1 MSRGARRTSSGVI
14 GVLLL
19 LGRETSLQEALMTG
33 TSFGGKFVIGERPL
47 DPGGFGMFSQLV
59 QKQLSQKRL
68 AAKHSQYFFKH
79 FERLQ
84 EQGFPAADVL
94 LMQGSEDRSVDSV
107 AYPFGLFGS
116 LGLTEM
122 VALSCSTSSGY
133 SSTSSGQSIVCKSKL
148 SSKESDSPLQPQV
161 GTSGNTS
168 KHRQPTG

>member
-1 MSRGARRTSSGVI
+1 VASNGTFGETSTSSGVI

-84 EQGFPAADVL
+84 EQGFPAADV
-94 LMQGSEDRSVDSV
+94 
-107 AYPFGLFGS
+107 PFGLFGS

-148 SSKESDSPLQPQV
+148 SSKESDSPLCPVV
-161 GTSGNTS
+161 GLGLDVRLGLS
-168 KHRQPTG
+168 